1 MRNVADGLEFWAR
14 WRPDA
19 PAVVMD
25 DRPYSCSEV
34 DDLSSRWAA
43 GLRSHGVDRGDRVG
57 IFATNDIH
65 WYAAFFGTLKLG
77 AVVVP
82 INVRLVAAEL
92 GPVLDKVDCKFIVT
106 DADRGPELM
115 RASGLAGGTLVA
127 QIGGGQALPSALP
140 VDSVLCGHERIRFA
154 DVSPGSPAVIALTS
168 GTTGAPK
175 GVVLTHESVQAA
187 AQAFCAAEGW
197 NSTTRYLHVGS
208 LCYTGGIL
216 QGLAYTATA
225 GATLFVESVFNPHRV
240 IEVLRKEAITA
251 WYGVP
256 VLWEAITR
264 QETFAD
270 ATFPHLRNAMTGGS
284 PVPDWLIR
292 EFASRGVA
300 LRQCYGMTES
310 GGTATLAPS
319 WMAEEDPTSA
329 GFPLMHTEIRII
341 DDQDHD
347 VPSGRSGEIVLRS
360 PGMMKEYWNDPA
372 ATQEAFLDGW
382 FRTGD
387 IGRLGPAGRL
397 YVMGRKKDM
406 VISGGLNVYPAEVE
420 LVVGKFPGIIEAAAV
435 GAVDKRWGESV
446 AVVIRSATKVSID
459 DLVSFCRERLADY
472 KVPRY
477 VIEVDE
483 PLPRNIMG
491 KIVRTEVRRRV
502 GDVSSRYL
510 PAR

>member
-1 MRNVADGLEFWAR
+1 MRNVADGLEFWSR
-14 WRPDA
+14 WRPDD

-25 DRPYSCSEV
+25 GHPYSWSEV
-34 DDLSSRWAA
+34 DELSSRWAA
-43 GLRSHGVDRGDRVG
+43 GLRNQGVSGGDRVG
-57 IFATNDIH
+57 IFASNDIH

-77 AVVVP
+77 AAVVP

-92 GPVLDKVDCKFIVT
+92 GPVLDKVGCKVVVT

-115 RASGLAGGTLVA
+115 RAPGLSEGTLVV
-127 QIGGGQALPSALP
+127 QIGDGQALPSALP
-140 VDSVLCGHERIRFA
+140 VGKVLGDHERTRFA
-154 DVSPGSPAVIALTS
+154 DVSPDSPAVIALTS

-175 GVVLTHESVQAA
+175 GVVFTHGSVQGA

-197 NSTTRYLHVGS
+197 NSATRYLHVGS

-216 QGLAYTATA
+216 QGLAYTSTA
-225 GATLFVESVFNPHRV
+225 GATLFVESVFNPGRV
-240 IEVLRKEAITA
+240 IKVLRDEAITA

-256 VLWEAITR
+256 VLWEGITR
-264 QETFAD
+264 QETFAG

-284 PVPDWLIR
+284 PVPDWLIL
-292 EFASRGVA
+292 EFGRRGVA
-300 LRQCYGMTES
+300 LRQCYGMTEI
-310 GGTATLAPS
+310 GGTATLAPH
-319 WMAEEDPTSA
+319 WMAERDPASA

-347 VPSGRSGEIVLRS
+347 VPSGGSGEIVLRS
-360 PGMMKEYWNDPA
+360 PGMMKEYWNDAA
-372 ATQEAFLDGW
+372 ATAEAFVGGW
-382 FRTGD
+382 LRTGD
-387 IGRLGPAGRL
+387 IGRLGPAGQL
-397 YVMGRKKDM
+397 YVIGRKKDM

-420 LVVGKFPGIIEAAAV
+420 LVVAKFPGIIEVTAF

-446 AVVIRSATKVSID
+446 AVVIRSAAKVSVD

-491 KIVRTEVRRRV
+491 KVLRNEVRRHI
-502 GDVSSRYL
+502 GDVSSRYS